1 MAKKIL
7 IVDDTPAMVSLISD
21 VLLQAGFEVVTAE
34 DGKEGLAAVA
44 KHGPDLL
51 ILDISMPVMSG
62 LQVLRRL
69 REESAT
75 GLLPV
80 ILLTGRDGHSDVLEG
95 WMGGADRYL
104 TKPCSMEELL
114 EAVQQM
120 LEEPTRA

>member
-1 MAKKIL
+1 MAGKIV

-21 VLLQAGFEVVTAE
+21 SLLQSGFEVVTAE
-34 DGKEGLAAVA
+34 DGKEGLAAIA
-44 KHGPDLL
+44 KHEPDLV

-69 REESAT
+69 RGEAAT
-75 GLLPV
+75 KLLPV
-80 ILLTGRDGHSDVLEG
+80 ILLTGRDGHADVLEG

-104 TKPCSMEELL
+104 TKPCSMAELL
-114 EAVQQM
+114 EAVEQM

>member
-1 MAKKIL
+1 MARKIL
-7 IVDDTPAMVSLISD
+7 VVDDTPAMVSLISD
-21 VLLQAGFEVVTAE
+21 ALLRAGFEVVTSE

-44 KHGPDLL
+44 KHAPDLV

-69 REESAT
+69 RGEAAT
-75 GLLPV
+75 KLLPV
-80 ILLTGRDGHSDVLEG
+80 ILLTGRDAHADVLEG

-114 EAVQQM
+114 EAVEQM